1 MHVFPSS
8 AQAAYDKASS
18 SCKLAAP
25 RIVTSLD
32 EMPLNVL
39 CDPDRGTLE
48 AVELRG
54 LHAAE
59 VEFVELE
66 VSGGRFSKCQFL
78 DCDFTGAL
86 FTDIAFDSCDFSN
99 SIFDSA
105 AFTRCTFSDC
115 KFAGASF
122 AEALWKHVAADGCTF
137 VYGAFNRCLWKTV
150 RARTCDFLSADM
162 SEMELCG
169 ISLDDDR
176 FVGTSF
182 FRTKLVGLDFTS
194 CQLEG
199 IVISDAMDEVHGAK
213 LGLYQAAALARR
225 LGVIIEE

>member
-1 MHVFPSS
+1 MHVIPSS
-8 AQAAYDKASS
+8 AQAAYDQASS
-18 SCKLAAP
+18 PCKLAAP
-25 RIVTSLD
+25 RIAASLD
-32 EMPLNVL
+32 ELPLSVL

-48 AVELRG
+48 AVEFCG

-59 VEFVELE
+59 TSFAELE
-66 VSGGRFSKCQFL
+66 VSSSHFSNCQFL
-78 DCDFTGAL
+78 SCDFTGAL
-86 FTDIAFDSCDFSN
+86 FVDIAFEGCDFSN

-213 LGLYQAAALARR
+213 FGLYQAAALARR

>member
-1 MHVFPSS
+1 MHIIPSS
-8 AQAAYDKASS
+8 AQAAYDQASS
-18 SCKLAAP
+18 PCKLAAP
-25 RIVTSLD
+25 HIASSLD
-32 EMPLNVL
+32 ELPLSIL
-39 CDPDRGTLE
+39 CDPNRRTLE
-48 AVELRG
+48 AVEFCG

-59 VEFVELE
+59 MSFDELE
-66 VSGGRFSKCQFL
+66 VSSGRFSNCQFL
-78 DCDFTGAL
+78 SCDFTGAL
-86 FTDIAFDSCDFSN
+86 FVDIAFAGCDFSN

-105 AFTRCTFSDC
+105 AFTRCTFNDC

-122 AEALWKHVAADGCTF
+122 TEALWGQVAAKDCTF
-137 VYGAFNRCLWKTV
+137 AYSAFNRCLWKTV
-150 RARTCDFLSADM
+150 RARTCDFSSADM
-162 SEMELCG
+162 TEMELHG
-169 ISLDDDR
+169 ISLADDR

-199 IVISDAMDEVHGAK
+199 IAISDTMTEVYGAK

>member
-32 EMPLNVL
+32 KLPLSVL
-39 CDPDRGTLE
+39 CDPDRETLE

-54 LHAAE
+54 LHTAE
-59 VEFVELE
+59 AEFVELE
-66 VSGGRFSKCQFL
+66 VSGGRISNCQFL

-86 FTDIAFDSCDFSN
+86 FTDIAFDGCDFSN
-99 SIFDSA
+99 SVFDNA
-105 AFTRCTFSDC
+105 AFTRTFSDS

-122 AEALWKHVAADGCTF
+122 AEALWKHVTADGCTF
-137 VYGAFNRCLWKTV
+137 AYGAFNRCLWKTV
-150 RARTCDFLSADM
+150 RVHTCDFLSADM
-162 SEMELCG
+162 SEMELRG
-169 ISLDDDR
+169 ILLDDDR

-199 IVISDAMDEVHGAK
+199 VAISDAMDEVYGAK

>member
-18 SCKLAAP
+18 SCKLTAP

-32 EMPLNVL
+32 MLPLSVL

-66 VSGGRFSKCQFL
+66 VSGGRISNCQFL
-78 DCDFTGAL
+78 A
-86 FTDIAFDSCDFSN
+86 CDFSN
-99 SIFDSA
+99 SVFDSA
-105 AFTRCTFSDC
+105 AFTRCTFSNC

-137 VYGAFNRCLWKTV
+137 AYGAFNRCLWKTV

-169 ISLDDDR
+169 ISI
-176 FVGTSF
+176 
-182 FRTKLVGLDFTS
+182 KLLRWP
-194 CQLEG
+194 
-199 IVISDAMDEVHGAK
+199 GA
-213 LGLYQAAALARR
+213 LVSLLRSSQNDQRR
-225 LGVIIEE
+225 E

>member
-1 MHVFPSS
+1 MHVIPSS
-8 AQAAYDKASS
+8 AQAAYDQASS
-18 SCKLAAP
+18 PCKLAAP
-25 RIVTSLD
+25 RIAASLD
-32 EMPLNVL
+32 ELPLSVL

-48 AVELRG
+48 AVEFCG
-54 LHAAE
+54 LHI
-59 VEFVELE
+59 VETSFVELE
-66 VSGGRFSKCQFL
+66 VSSGRFSNRQFL
-78 DCDFTGAL
+78 SCDFTGAL
-86 FTDIAFDSCDFSN
+86 FVDIAFEGCDFSN

-105 AFTRCTFSDC
+105 AFTRCTFSNC

-122 AEALWKHVAADGCTF
+122 AEALWKHVAADECTF
-137 VYGAFNRCLWKTV
+137 AYGAFNRCLWKTV
-150 RARTCDFLSADM
+150 RARACDFLSVDM

-199 IVISDAMDEVHGAK
+199 IAISDAMDEVYGAK
-213 LGLYQAAALARR
+213 FGLYQAAALARR